1 MKNDVTD
8 AMIHGFKAFHRT
20 YYDEHPDLFDSLVG
34 KGQSPKVMLIGC
46 SDARVTPTS
55 LYGSEPGD
63 IFVVRNV
70 ANLVPPAEQDGH
82 LHGTSAA
89 VDFAVSHLEVEHI
102 IINGHSHCGGMKALL
117 NGTEGKYVGPWVE
130 IAKDARSDVMREYAD
145 ASPEEQAR
153 ALEKASILVSL
164 ENLLTFDSVRRRV
177 VRGELQLHGWYFDME
192 EGTLLAYNV
201 GKQKFDRLA

>member
-8 AMIHGFKAFHRT
+8 AMINGFKAFHRT
-20 YYDEHPDLFDSLVG
+20 YYDDHPDLFDSLVDN
-34 KGQSPKVMLIGC
+34 GQSPKVMLVGC
-46 SDARVTPTS
+46 SDARVTPTA

-63 IFVVRNV
+63 IFVVRNI

-89 VDFAVSHLEVEHI
+89 VEFAVSRLEVEHI
-102 IINGHSHCGGMKALL
+102 IINGHSLCGGIKALL
-117 NGTEGKYVGPWVE
+117 HGSDGKYVGPWVE
-130 IAKDARSDVMREYAD
+130 IAKDARSDVLREYAD

-153 ALEKASILVSL
+153 ALEKASILISL

-192 EGTLLAYNV
+192 EGTLLSYRAE
-201 GKQKFDRLA
+201 KHQFEPLA